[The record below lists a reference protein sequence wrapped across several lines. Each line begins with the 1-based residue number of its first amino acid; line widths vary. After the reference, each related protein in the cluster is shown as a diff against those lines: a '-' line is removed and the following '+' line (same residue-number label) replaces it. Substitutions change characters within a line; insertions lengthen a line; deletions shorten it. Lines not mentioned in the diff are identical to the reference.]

1 MNGTGW
7 MNNLSEQLIV
17 AFDADCRKE
26 LSKSL
31 SKAYLLSFVG
41 AKEFGSFWRQAQSYL
56 KWLYS
61 DMLIEKSAKNLKI
74 QCDVSLNAAKNSR
87 HPTLHS
93 NNWALTVHGID
104 SKGGLPREA
113 KYRSIYSSLNRD
125 LFEEIDDNVE
135 LINKTGGHVYL
146 LHSGKNQAV
155 STLNLTVP
163 TPDGSGIIYTE
174 SVAIYAPS
182 EVEIEKVDDEL
193 DDKFKLLT
201 ETLLKQNEK

>member
-1 MNGTGW
+1 
-7 MNNLSEQLIV
+7 MNNYSKQLV
-17 AFDADCRKE
+17 SAFDMECRKE
-26 LSKSL
+26 LSMSL
-31 SKAYLLSFVG
+31 SKAYLLSFQG

-61 DMLIEKSAKNLKI
+61 DMLIEKAANSLKI
-74 QCDVSLNAAKNSR
+74 QCDISLNAAKNSR

-93 NNWALTVHGID
+93 KGWALTAHSVE
-104 SKGGLPREA
+104 SKGVLPRNA

-125 LFEEIDDNVE
+125 LFEEIE
-135 LINKTGGHVYL
+135 HIEQIEQSGGHVYL
-146 LHSGKNQAV
+146 LHSGKNQAI
-155 STLNLTVP
+155 STLNLTIP
-163 TPDGSGIIYTE
+163 TPDSSGIIYTE
-174 SVAIYAPS
+174 TVAIYSPN

>member
-1 MNGTGW
+1 
-7 MNNLSEQLIV
+7 MNNLSEQLIT
-17 AFDADCRKE
+17 AFDTDCRKE
-26 LSKSL
+26 LSMSL
-31 SKAYLLSFVG
+31 SKAYLLSFQG
-41 AKEFGSFWRQAQSYL
+41 AKEFGSFWRQAQPYL

-61 DMLIEKSAKNLKI
+61 DMLIEKAAKSLKI
-74 QCDVSLNAAKNSR
+74 QCDVSFNAAKNSK

-104 SKGGLPREA
+104 SKGNLPREA
-113 KYRSIYSSLNRD
+113 KYRSIYSSLNGD
-125 LFEEIDDNVE
+125 LFEGMDNVE
-135 LINKTGGHVYL
+135 QINQSGGHVYL
-146 LHSGKNQAV
+146 LHSGKNQAI

-163 TPDGSGIIYTE
+163 TPNSSGIIYTE

-193 DDKFKLLT
+193 DDKFKILT